1 MSTPNGSQPQPPPMD
16 PGNRYIS
23 EVPAELTC
31 GVANTPGGQRL
42 LLTVRTTSATLS
54 VFLDKTTGEQ
64 WRDIIAKELSSMSG
78 LILPGTGV
86 L

>member
-1 MSTPNGSQPQPPPMD
+1 MTTPANGAAPPPMD

-31 GVANTPGGQRL
+31 GVANTPGGQRVM
-42 LLTVRTTSATLS
+42 LTIRTTSATLT
-54 VFLDKTTGEQ
+54 VFLDKPTAER
-64 WRDIIAKELSSMSG
+64 WRDILSNELNSMSG